1 MTEVSFD
8 KLCDSKIDI
17 PVLPEGCSMTKAIR
31 DAHFR
36 VAHITRDQYGNFH
49 ERLGWLV
56 TDVTCHDDSRVA
68 SSTTTRR
75 SSLTFLPLKSQ
86 SSVVAKRFADG

>member
-36 VAHITRDQYGNFH
+36 IAQ
-49 ERLGWLV
+49 EALQKPPCQAGWNKNVLFGF
-56 TDVTCHDDSRVA
+56 S
-68 SSTTTRR
+68 
-75 SSLTFLPLKSQ
+75 
-86 SSVVAKRFADG
+86 

>member
-49 ERLGWLV
+49 ERPY
-56 TDVTCHDDSRVA
+56 
-68 SSTTTRR
+68 
-75 SSLTFLPLKSQ
+75 FP
-86 SSVVAKRFADG
+86 

>member
-31 DAHFR
+31 EIGRASCRER
-36 VAHITRDQYGNFH
+36 V
-49 ERLGWLV
+49 
-56 TDVTCHDDSRVA
+56 
-68 SSTTTRR
+68 
-75 SSLTFLPLKSQ
+75 
-86 SSVVAKRFADG
+86 

>member
-8 KLCDSKIDI
+8 KLCDSTIDI

-56 TDVTCHDDSRVA
+56 TDVTCHDDSRVCIQYDNTQVFIDVPA
-68 SSTTTRR
+68 IEIAIISCREKVR
-75 SSLTFLPLKSQ
+75 
-86 SSVVAKRFADG
+86 

>member
-36 VAHITRDQYGNFH
+36 IAHITRDQYGNFH
-49 ERLGWLV
+49 ERLGKLFKTPISERWG
-56 TDVTCHDDSRVA
+56 SRFV
-68 SSTTTRR
+68 
-75 SSLTFLPLKSQ
+75 
-86 SSVVAKRFADG
+86 